1 LYKRNVCSP
10 GEDGGTEINKPRVRK
25 YVINDDDGELVMMML
40 VMMMMVMM
48 MVIGNDDDGDGG
60 AEINTCYLVLQAFSV
75 LQESENLKKEKN
87 ETHITYFI
95 SPDFH
100 TNIYEI
106 WLVQGMSVTML
117 SVFLTWKKC
126 RLQNNLA
133 GRNGTYLF
141 QVLSAYDI

>member
-1 LYKRNVCSP
+1 
-10 GEDGGTEINKPRVRK
+10 
-25 YVINDDDGELVMMML
+25 
-40 VMMMMVMM
+40 
-48 MVIGNDDDGDGG
+48 MVIGG

-75 LQESENLKKEKN
+75 LQESVQDLKKEKI

-100 TNIYEI
+100 TNICEI

-133 GRNGTYLF
+133 WRNRTYLF
-141 QVLSAYDI
+141 QVLSVYDI